1 MALGLDSWGDVGSLN
16 VDNTGLAFPG
26 QPSLRAWEQLWPAI
40 CITRPCAPVGENP
53 IDRRLLPVYLI
64 HHHAH
69 AITYRGADTSMRL
82 NTILPSA
89 LLWRGTDVPH
99 EERTIDDRFFRPL
112 VRQPRRGRFEV
123 CDSTRNRNPAMGRF
137 RRP

>member
-1 MALGLDSWGDVGSLN
+1 MALGLDSWGDVGSHD

-26 QPSLRAWEQLWPAI
+26 QPPLRTWEQLWAAT
-40 CITRPCAPVGENP
+40 CITRSYSTVEEYP
-53 IDRRLLPVYLI
+53 IDIRLLTVYLI
-64 HHHAH
+64 RHHAH

-99 EERTIDDRFFRPL
+99 EERTIADRFFRPL
-112 VRQPRRGRFEV
+112 VRQPRRGRFKV
-123 CDSTRNRNPAMGRF
+123 CDSTRNRNPAVGRF